1 MKRKNI
7 KYKID
12 INSIRNESEQNL
24 EAKINGIKDSNLSYL
39 EKMCKVLA
47 EEKTKINKIQREICN
62 IDIKKINEEWENQI
76 RQKIEEIKDINL
88 SYFQKR
94 LLILSQLKTT
104 SYSKE
109 ENDENQKSLLKKS
122 INSSSSGSS
131 TEQGEERKIKFFDDG
146 IEVSK
151 ISKRKKNYPNFYI
164 DIEYFRDQNERFIW
178 KKMKNFEKLG
188 LNDFEKRIKVLK
200 DEKASTVDLQKYIK
214 SEKIDIFKI
223 MAKKEEEI
231 KAKMEKKTEK
241 NLNEY
246 EKREKVLQE
255 EKTTTEFVNNDNQI
269 DHSEINYSFG
279 GNSMEKTADITD
291 NKINDNDLEESFL
304 NKSISF
310 YHEFLISSEKE
321 KKEFNSIRAKFYIK
335 HKLYDIPLG
344 IENHDAITPQK
355 YKISDKFF
363 GFLYPNDLQTY
374 YITVCGFLLSP
385 TKDGIE
391 INKNDEKYDSYLG
404 LYFCGETVEIF
415 TKNGKEKKKCSKNEF
430 ICKDCMKIN
439 KSNYHLKNNQLININ
454 GRVSK
459 INKGKYHCFGHFLVG
474 NIIEDCITKFSCKAC
489 QNLDLIS
496 DIYK

>member
-1 MKRKNI
+1 MKRKNK

-12 INSIRNESEQNL
+12 INSIRNEYEQNL
-24 EAKINGIKDSNLSYL
+24 EVNINGIKDSSLSYI
-39 EKMCKVLA
+39 EKRCKILT
-47 EEKTKINKIQREICN
+47 EEKTKINKIQKEIYN
-62 IDIKKINEEWENQI
+62 IDIKKILEDWEKQI
-76 RQKIEEIKDINL
+76 QQKIEEIKDINL

-104 SYSKE
+104 SYSNE
-109 ENDENQKSLLKKS
+109 ESDRNQKSMLKKS
-122 INSSSSGSS
+122 IDSSSSGSS
-131 TEQGEERKIKFFDDG
+131 TEGEERKIKFFDDG
-146 IEVSK
+146 IEVSN
-151 ISKRKKNYPNFYI
+151 ISKRKSNYPDFYI
-164 DIEYFRDQNERFIW
+164 DIEYFRDQNERFILN
-178 KKMKNFEKLG
+178 KMKNFEKLG

-200 DEKASTVDLQKYIK
+200 DEKTSTVDLQKYIK

-223 MAKKEEEI
+223 IAEKEEER
-231 KAKMEKKTEK
+231 KAKMDKITES

-255 EKTTTEFVNNDNQI
+255 EKTTTESVNNNNQK
-269 DHSEINYSFG
+269 DHPSINNSFE
-279 GNSMEKTADITD
+279 GNSMDKTTDMTD
-291 NKINDNDLEESFL
+291 NKINNSDLDVSFL

-310 YHEFLISSEKE
+310 YHEFLISCEKE
-321 KKEFNSIRAKFYIK
+321 KKEFISIRSKFYIK
-335 HKLYDIPLG
+335 YKLYDIPLD
-344 IENHDAITPQK
+344 IENHDAITPEK
-355 YKISDKFF
+355 YMINEKFF
-363 GFLYPNDLQTY
+363 GFVYPNDLQTY
-374 YITVCGFLLSP
+374 YITVSGFLLSS

-391 INKNDEKYDSYLG
+391 INKNDGKYDIGLG

-415 TKNGKEKKKCSKNEF
+415 TKKGKEKKKCSKNEF

-474 NIIEDCITKFSCKAC
+474 NIIEDCINEFSCKAC
-489 QNLDLIS
+489 QNLELIS